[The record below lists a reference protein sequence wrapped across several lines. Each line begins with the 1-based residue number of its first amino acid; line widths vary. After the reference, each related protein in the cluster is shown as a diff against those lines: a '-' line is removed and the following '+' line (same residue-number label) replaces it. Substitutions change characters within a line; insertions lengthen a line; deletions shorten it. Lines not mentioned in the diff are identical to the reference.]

1 MPKDDIKICSKYIQ
15 GVLSVDYKKLYLG
28 LFNSL
33 TDAIEAIQE
42 QNYGIAEKLLI
53 QAQQQ
58 AEEVL
63 LEEDA

>member
-1 MPKDDIKICSKYIQ
+1 
-15 GVLSVDYKKLYLG
+15 VDYKKLYLG